1 MITVELADP
10 GAFHAETP
18 RGSWFISAANA
29 GRLKDELGKPSF
41 LALGGKEQVERLGAL
56 ADDGTL
62 LHVPADGSPLW
73 LYRTINA
80 TRDLY
85 FSRDEKG
92 NCLVGDHFRNMIA
105 SVPLSGRRMD
115 ENALLDFLLFIYPAG
130 NSTLLAGIRHLVPG
144 ESRSLDAGTG
154 EERSRQAETFP
165 CEPVE
170 MGLEEA
176 VTELEEALR
185 QAFGEPEGD
194 ECVLFSGGVDSTLA
208 LLFRPTG
215 TTALTIGIDTP
226 EFAFEGE
233 YAREAARL
241 LGLKWSLI
249 SLEESGYREHF
260 EETIVNLGQPVHP
273 NFQAVFLDRAFQE
286 SFGVFWGADTSDTLF
301 GHPQTRKI
309 LDPESR
315 KLYEALLAEPF
326 DSPRGYGALSNTG
339 PDFRIVQDLFGKE
352 AVSGRIEARLSQVLA
367 AAKVRPGSRVEEHVQ
382 MDSLVEFLAGT
393 ACTACCKR
401 QAAAAFGRE
410 IREPFCSRNILR
422 IASAIPPGK
431 RFFHNGESKPVP
443 KALLRKLFPEYPFY
457 GKKGGSDIPRTRFCQ
472 SGPFRDFFRE
482 SAFPD
487 LLPPRGKKLLL
498 DPQWDWSY
506 MTLAAAAF
514 STWQEKAL
522 KAHWIGR
529 VPGTRVFLLETRGE
543 NANPEAWK

>member
-1 MITVELADP
+1 MIMVELADP
-10 GAFHAETP
+10 GAFHAKTP
-18 RGSWFISAANA
+18 RGDWFVSAANA
-29 GRLKDELGKPSF
+29 GRLQEELGKSPF
-41 LALGGKEQVERLGAL
+41 LALGGKEQAEKLGAL

-62 LHVPADGSPLW
+62 LYVPSDGSPLS

-80 TRDLY
+80 TRELY
-85 FSRDEKG
+85 FRRGEKG
-92 NCLVGDHFRNMIA
+92 NWVIGDHFRNMLA
-105 SVPLSGRRMD
+105 SVPVDGRRQD

-431 RFFHNGESKPVP
+431 KFFHNGESKPVP

-522 KAHWIGR
+522 KAHWIER
-529 VPGTRVFLLETRGE
+529 FPGARVFLLEPPGE
-543 NANPEAWK
+543 NANPEARK